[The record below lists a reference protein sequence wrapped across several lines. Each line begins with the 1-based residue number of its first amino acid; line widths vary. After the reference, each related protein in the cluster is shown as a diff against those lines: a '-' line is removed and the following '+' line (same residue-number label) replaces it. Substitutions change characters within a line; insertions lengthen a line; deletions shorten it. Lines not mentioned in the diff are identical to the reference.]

1 LNKQKKYLPS
11 FVKRLGRITA
21 AQKANLNDLDLYKI
35 KIKDLKNKNV
45 VLDIGF
51 GNGEYTAAYANAFQ
65 EKHLIATEVYLSG
78 IGSLIGLIN
87 KYKISN
93 ISIFDEDVRLLMDQM
108 PKEFLDSVN
117 ILFPDPWQKAKH
129 HKRRLIG
136 EDFLYQ
142 LYPLLK
148 PNAIIFVRTD
158 WEDYAE
164 QISELAEVMSSHFR
178 LERTQNIEFEFE
190 TRFHQRAIKEGR
202 KINSFYLQNYENKET
217 ASFKNLKPFS
227 VVPSIL
233 F

>member
-1 LNKQKKYLPS
+1 M
-11 FVKRLGRITA
+11 GRITA
-21 AQKANLNDLDLYKI
+21 AQKANLNDLELYKT

-108 PKEFLDSVN
+108 PKEFLDSVY

-142 LYPLLK
+142 LHPLLK
-148 PNAIIFVRTD
+148 PNAKIFVRTD

-164 QISELAEVMSSHFR
+164 QISELAEVTSSHFR

-202 KINSFYLQNYENKET
+202 EINSF
-217 ASFKNLKPFS
+217 
-227 VVPSIL
+227 L
-233 F
+233 FTKL

>member
-1 LNKQKKYLPS
+1 M
-11 FVKRLGRITA
+11 GRITA
-21 AQKANLNDLDLYKI
+21 AQKANLNDLELYKT

-142 LYPLLK
+142 LHPLLK
-148 PNAIIFVRTD
+148 PNAKIFVRTD

-164 QISELAEVMSSHFR
+164 QISELAEVTSFHFR

-202 KINSFYLQNYENKET
+202 EINSF
-217 ASFKNLKPFS
+217 
-227 VVPSIL
+227 L
-233 F
+233 FTKL

>member
-1 LNKQKKYLPS
+1 MNKQKKYLPS

-21 AQKANLNDLDLYKI
+21 SQKANLNDLDRYKT

-142 LYPLLK
+142 LHPLLK
-148 PNAIIFVRTD
+148 PNAKIFVRTD
-158 WEDYAE
+158 WQDYAE

-202 KINSFYLQNYENKET
+202 KINSF
-217 ASFKNLKPFS
+217 
-227 VVPSIL
+227 L
-233 F
+233 FTKL

>member
-1 LNKQKKYLPS
+1 M
-11 FVKRLGRITA
+11 GRITA
-21 AQKANLNDLDLYKI
+21 SQKANLNDLDLYKTR
-35 KIKDLKNKNV
+35 IKDLENKNV

-142 LYPLLK
+142 LHPLLK
-148 PNAIIFVRTD
+148 PNAKIFVRTD

-202 KINSFYLQNYENKET
+202 EINSF
-217 ASFKNLKPFS
+217 
-227 VVPSIL
+227 L
-233 F
+233 FTKL

>member
-1 LNKQKKYLPS
+1 M
-11 FVKRLGRITA
+11 GRITA
-21 AQKANLNDLDLYKI
+21 AQKANLNDLDLYKT

-108 PKEFLDSVN
+108 PKDFLDSVN

-129 HKRRLIG
+129 HKRRLVG

-142 LYPLLK
+142 LHPLLK
-148 PNAIIFVRTD
+148 PNAKIFVRTD

-164 QISELAEVMSSHFR
+164 QISELAKVMSSHFR
-178 LERTQNIEFEFE
+178 LEKTQNIEFEFE

-202 KINSFYLQNYENKET
+202 EISSF
-217 ASFKNLKPFS
+217 
-227 VVPSIL
+227 L
-233 F
+233 FTKL

>member
-1 LNKQKKYLPS
+1 M
-11 FVKRLGRITA
+11 KRLGRITA
-21 AQKANLNDLDLYKI
+21 AQKANLNDLDLYKT

-108 PKEFLDSVN
+108 PREFLDSVN

-142 LYPLLK
+142 LHPLLK
-148 PNAIIFVRTD
+148 PNAKIFVRTD

-164 QISELAEVMSSHFR
+164 QISELAEVISSHFR
-178 LERTQNIEFEFE
+178 LEKTQNIEFEFE

-202 KINSFYLQNYENKET
+202 EINGF
-217 ASFKNLKPFS
+217 
-227 VVPSIL
+227 L
-233 F
+233 FTKL

>member
-1 LNKQKKYLPS
+1 M
-11 FVKRLGRITA
+11 GRITA
-21 AQKANLNDLDLYKI
+21 SQKANLNDLDLYKT
-35 KIKDLKNKNV
+35 KIKDLENKNV

-142 LYPLLK
+142 LHPLLK
-148 PNAIIFVRTD
+148 PNAKIFVRTD

-202 KINSFYLQNYENKET
+202 KINSFIFTKL
-217 ASFKNLKPFS
+217 
-227 VVPSIL
+227 
-233 F
+233 

>member
-1 LNKQKKYLPS
+1 M
-11 FVKRLGRITA
+11 KRLGRITS
-21 AQKANLNDLDLYKI
+21 AQKANLNDLDFYKT

-142 LYPLLK
+142 LHPLLK
-148 PNAIIFVRTD
+148 PNAKIFVRTD

-202 KINSFYLQNYENKET
+202 EINSF
-217 ASFKNLKPFS
+217 
-227 VVPSIL
+227 L
-233 F
+233 FTKL

>member
-21 AQKANLNDLDLYKI
+21 SQKANLNDLDLYKT
-35 KIKDLKNKNV
+35 KIKDLENKNV

-129 HKRRLIG
+129 HKRRLIS
-136 EDFLYQ
+136 EYFLYQ
-142 LYPLLK
+142 LHPLLK
-148 PNAIIFVRTD
+148 PNAKIFVRTD

-202 KINSFYLQNYENKET
+202 EISSF
-217 ASFKNLKPFS
+217 
-227 VVPSIL
+227 L
-233 F
+233 FTKL

>member
-1 LNKQKKYLPS
+1 M
-11 FVKRLGRITA
+11 KRLGRITS
-21 AQKANLNDLDLYKI
+21 AQKSNLNDLDFYKT

-65 EKHLIATEVYLSG
+65 EKHIIATEVYLSG

-93 ISIFDEDVRLLMDQM
+93 ISIFDEDVRLLMDEM

-129 HKRRLIG
+129 HKRRLIS

-142 LYPLLK
+142 LHPLLK
-148 PNAIIFVRTD
+148 PNAKIFVRTD

-202 KINSFYLQNYENKET
+202 EISSF
-217 ASFKNLKPFS
+217 
-227 VVPSIL
+227 L
-233 F
+233 FTKL

>member
-21 AQKANLNDLDLYKI
+21 SQKANLNDLDRYKT

-148 PNAIIFVRTD
+148 PNAKIFVRTD

-202 KINSFYLQNYENKET
+202 EINSF
-217 ASFKNLKPFS
+217 
-227 VVPSIL
+227 L
-233 F
+233 FTKL

>member
-1 LNKQKKYLPS
+1 M
-11 FVKRLGRITA
+11 GRITA
-21 AQKANLNDLDLYKI
+21 SQKANLNDLDLYKTR
-35 KIKDLKNKNV
+35 IKDLENKNV

-142 LYPLLK
+142 LHPLLK
-148 PNAIIFVRTD
+148 PNAKIFVRTD

-164 QISELAEVMSSHFR
+164 QISELADVMSSHFR

-202 KINSFYLQNYENKET
+202 EINSF
-217 ASFKNLKPFS
+217 
-227 VVPSIL
+227 L
-233 F
+233 FTKL

>member
-1 LNKQKKYLPS
+1 M
-11 FVKRLGRITA
+11 GRITA
-21 AQKANLNDLDLYKI
+21 SQKANLNDLDLYKTR
-35 KIKDLKNKNV
+35 IKDLENKNV

-142 LYPLLK
+142 LHPLLK
-148 PNAIIFVRTD
+148 PNGKIFVRTD

-202 KINSFYLQNYENKET
+202 EINSF
-217 ASFKNLKPFS
+217 
-227 VVPSIL
+227 L
-233 F
+233 FTKL

>member
-1 LNKQKKYLPS
+1 MNKQKKYLPS

-21 AQKANLNDLDLYKI
+21 SQKANLNDLDRYKT

-87 KYKISN
+87 KHKISN

-142 LYPLLK
+142 LHPLLK
-148 PNAIIFVRTD
+148 PNAKIFVRTD

-190 TRFHQRAIKEGR
+190 TRFHQRAIKDGR
-202 KINSFYLQNYENKET
+202 EISSF
-217 ASFKNLKPFS
+217 
-227 VVPSIL
+227 L
-233 F
+233 FTKL

>member
-1 LNKQKKYLPS
+1 M
-11 FVKRLGRITA
+11 GRITA
-21 AQKANLNDLDLYKI
+21 SQKVNLNDLDLYKTR
-35 KIKDLKNKNV
+35 IKDLENKNV

-142 LYPLLK
+142 LHPLLK
-148 PNAIIFVRTD
+148 PNAKIFVRTD
-158 WEDYAE
+158 WQDYAE

-202 KINSFYLQNYENKET
+202 EINSF
-217 ASFKNLKPFS
+217 
-227 VVPSIL
+227 L
-233 F
+233 FTKL

>member
-1 LNKQKKYLPS
+1 M
-11 FVKRLGRITA
+11 GRITA
-21 AQKANLNDLDLYKI
+21 AQKANLNDLDLYKT

-65 EKHLIATEVYLSG
+65 EKHIIATEVYLSG

-93 ISIFDEDVRLLMDQM
+93 ISIFDEDVRLLMDEM
-108 PKEFLDSVN
+108 PKDFLDSVN

-136 EDFLYQ
+136 EDFLCQ
-142 LYPLLK
+142 LHPLLK
-148 PNAIIFVRTD
+148 PNAKIFVRTD
-158 WEDYAE
+158 WADYAE
-164 QISELAEVMSSHFR
+164 QISELPEVMSSRFR

-202 KINSFYLQNYENKET
+202 EINSF
-217 ASFKNLKPFS
+217 
-227 VVPSIL
+227 L
-233 F
+233 FTKL

>member
-1 LNKQKKYLPS
+1 
-11 FVKRLGRITA
+11 LGRITA
-21 AQKANLNDLDLYKI
+21 SQKANLNDLDRYKT

-87 KYKISN
+87 RYKISN

-142 LYPLLK
+142 LHPLLK
-148 PNAIIFVRTD
+148 PNAKIFVRTD

-202 KINSFYLQNYENKET
+202 KINSF
-217 ASFKNLKPFS
+217 
-227 VVPSIL
+227 L
-233 F
+233 FTKL

>member
-1 LNKQKKYLPS
+1 
-11 FVKRLGRITA
+11 LGRITA
-21 AQKANLNDLDLYKI
+21 SQKANLNDLDRYKT

-108 PKEFLDSVN
+108 PNEFLDSVN

-142 LYPLLK
+142 LHPLLK
-148 PNAIIFVRTD
+148 PNAKIFVRTD

-202 KINSFYLQNYENKET
+202 EINSF
-217 ASFKNLKPFS
+217 
-227 VVPSIL
+227 L
-233 F
+233 FTKL

>member
-1 LNKQKKYLPS
+1 M
-11 FVKRLGRITA
+11 KRLGRITA
-21 AQKANLNDLDLYKI
+21 AQKANLNDLDLYKT

-51 GNGEYTAAYANAFQ
+51 GNGEYTATYANAFQ
-65 EKHLIATEVYLSG
+65 EKHIIATEVYLSG

-142 LYPLLK
+142 LHPLLK
-148 PNAIIFVRTD
+148 PNAKIFVRTD

-178 LERTQNIEFEFE
+178 LERTQYIEFEFE

-202 KINSFYLQNYENKET
+202 EINSF
-217 ASFKNLKPFS
+217 
-227 VVPSIL
+227 L
-233 F
+233 FTKL

>member
-1 LNKQKKYLPS
+1 M
-11 FVKRLGRITA
+11 GRITA
-21 AQKANLNDLDLYKI
+21 AQKINLNDLDLYKT

-65 EKHLIATEVYLSG
+65 EKNIIATEVYLSG

-108 PKEFLDSVN
+108 PKDFLDSVN

-129 HKRRLIG
+129 HKRRLIS

-142 LYPLLK
+142 LHPLLK
-148 PNAIIFVRTD
+148 PNAKIFVRTD

-190 TRFHQRAIKEGR
+190 TRFHKRAIKEGR
-202 KINSFYLQNYENKET
+202 EISSF
-217 ASFKNLKPFS
+217 
-227 VVPSIL
+227 L
-233 F
+233 FTKL

>member
-1 LNKQKKYLPS
+1 MNKQKKYLPS

-21 AQKANLNDLDLYKI
+21 SQKANLNDLDLYKT

-87 KYKISN
+87 KHKISN

-142 LYPLLK
+142 LHPLLK
-148 PNAIIFVRTD
+148 PNAKIFVRTD

-202 KINSFYLQNYENKET
+202 KINSF
-217 ASFKNLKPFS
+217 
-227 VVPSIL
+227 L
-233 F
+233 FTKL

>member
-1 LNKQKKYLPS
+1 M
-11 FVKRLGRITA
+11 KRLGRITS
-21 AQKANLNDLDLYKI
+21 AQKANLNDLDFYKT

-65 EKHLIATEVYLSG
+65 EKHIIATEVYLSG

-108 PKEFLDSVN
+108 PKDFLDSVN

-129 HKRRLIG
+129 HKRRLIS

-142 LYPLLK
+142 LHPLLK
-148 PNAIIFVRTD
+148 PNAKIFVRTD

-202 KINSFYLQNYENKET
+202 EINSF
-217 ASFKNLKPFS
+217 
-227 VVPSIL
+227 L
-233 F
+233 FTKL

>member
-1 LNKQKKYLPS
+1 M
-11 FVKRLGRITA
+11 KRLGRITA
-21 AQKANLNDLDLYKI
+21 AQKANLNDLDLYKT

-129 HKRRLIG
+129 HKRRLLD

-142 LYPLLK
+142 LHPLLK
-148 PNAIIFVRTD
+148 PNAKIFVRTD

-202 KINSFYLQNYENKET
+202 EINSF
-217 ASFKNLKPFS
+217 
-227 VVPSIL
+227 L
-233 F
+233 FTKL

>member
-1 LNKQKKYLPS
+1 M
-11 FVKRLGRITA
+11 GRITA
-21 AQKANLNDLDLYKI
+21 SQKANLNDLDLYKT
-35 KIKDLKNKNV
+35 KIKDLENKNV

-51 GNGEYTAAYANAFQ
+51 GNGEYTAAYASAFQ

-142 LYPLLK
+142 LHPLLK
-148 PNAIIFVRTD
+148 PNAKIFVRTD
-158 WEDYAE
+158 WQDYAE

-202 KINSFYLQNYENKET
+202 KINSF
-217 ASFKNLKPFS
+217 
-227 VVPSIL
+227 L
-233 F
+233 FTKL

>member
-1 LNKQKKYLPS
+1 M
-11 FVKRLGRITA
+11 GRITA
-21 AQKANLNDLDLYKI
+21 SQKANLNDLDLYKT
-35 KIKDLKNKNV
+35 KIKDLENNNV

-87 KYKISN
+87 KHKISN

-142 LYPLLK
+142 LHPLLK
-148 PNAIIFVRTD
+148 PNAKIFVRTD
-158 WEDYAE
+158 WQDYAE

-202 KINSFYLQNYENKET
+202 KINSF
-217 ASFKNLKPFS
+217 
-227 VVPSIL
+227 L
-233 F
+233 FTKL

>member
-1 LNKQKKYLPS
+1 M
-11 FVKRLGRITA
+11 KRLGRITS
-21 AQKANLNDLDLYKI
+21 AQKANLNDLDFYKT

-65 EKHLIATEVYLSG
+65 EKHIIATEVYLSG

-148 PNAIIFVRTD
+148 PNAKIFVRTD

-190 TRFHQRAIKEGR
+190 TRFHQHAIKEGR
-202 KINSFYLQNYENKET
+202 EINSF
-217 ASFKNLKPFS
+217 
-227 VVPSIL
+227 L
-233 F
+233 FTKL

>member
-1 LNKQKKYLPS
+1 M
-11 FVKRLGRITA
+11 KRLGRITA
-21 AQKANLNDLDLYKI
+21 AQKANLNDLDLYKT
-35 KIKDLKNKNV
+35 KIKNLKDKNV

-142 LYPLLK
+142 LHPLLK
-148 PNAIIFVRTD
+148 PNAKIFVRTD

-202 KINSFYLQNYENKET
+202 KINSF
-217 ASFKNLKPFS
+217 
-227 VVPSIL
+227 L
-233 F
+233 FTKL

>member
-1 LNKQKKYLPS
+1 M
-11 FVKRLGRITA
+11 GRITA
-21 AQKANLNDLDLYKI
+21 SQKANLNDLDLYKTR
-35 KIKDLKNKNV
+35 IKDLENKNV

-65 EKHLIATEVYLSG
+65 EKHIIATEVYLSG

-142 LYPLLK
+142 LHPLLK
-148 PNAIIFVRTD
+148 PNAKIFVRTD
-158 WEDYAE
+158 WQDYAE

-202 KINSFYLQNYENKET
+202 KINSF
-217 ASFKNLKPFS
+217 
-227 VVPSIL
+227 L
-233 F
+233 FTKL

>member
-148 PNAIIFVRTD
+148 PNAKIFVRTD

-202 KINSFYLQNYENKET
+202 EINSF
-217 ASFKNLKPFS
+217 
-227 VVPSIL
+227 L
-233 F
+233 FTKL

>member
-1 LNKQKKYLPS
+1 
-11 FVKRLGRITA
+11 VKRLGRITS
-21 AQKANLNDLDLYKI
+21 AQKANLNDLDFYKT

-65 EKHLIATEVYLSG
+65 EKHIIATEVYLSG

-93 ISIFDEDVRLLMDQM
+93 ISIFDEDVRLLMDEM

-136 EDFLYQ
+136 EDFLHQ
-142 LYPLLK
+142 LHPLLK
-148 PNAIIFVRTD
+148 PNAKIFVRTD
-158 WEDYAE
+158 WADYAE
-164 QISELAEVMSSHFR
+164 QISELPEVMSSHFR

-202 KINSFYLQNYENKET
+202 EINSF
-217 ASFKNLKPFS
+217 
-227 VVPSIL
+227 L
-233 F
+233 FTKL

>member
-1 LNKQKKYLPS
+1 M
-11 FVKRLGRITA
+11 KRLGRITA
-21 AQKANLNDLDLYKI
+21 AQKANLNDLDLYKT

-108 PKEFLDSVN
+108 PEESLDSVN

-136 EDFLYQ
+136 EDFLCQ
-142 LYPLLK
+142 LHPLLK
-148 PNAIIFVRTD
+148 PNAKIFVRTD

-178 LERTQNIEFEFE
+178 LERTQNIEFESE

-202 KINSFYLQNYENKET
+202 EISSF
-217 ASFKNLKPFS
+217 
-227 VVPSIL
+227 L
-233 F
+233 FTKL

>member
-1 LNKQKKYLPS
+1 M
-11 FVKRLGRITA
+11 KRLGRITA
-21 AQKANLNDLDLYKI
+21 AQKANLNDLDLFKT
-35 KIKDLKNKNV
+35 KIKDLKDENV

-65 EKHLIATEVYLSG
+65 EKHIIATEVYLSG

-142 LYPLLK
+142 LHPLLK
-148 PNAIIFVRTD
+148 LNAKIFVRTD

-202 KINSFYLQNYENKET
+202 EINSF
-217 ASFKNLKPFS
+217 
-227 VVPSIL
+227 L
-233 F
+233 FTKL

>member
-1 LNKQKKYLPS
+1 M
-11 FVKRLGRITA
+11 GRITA
-21 AQKANLNDLDLYKI
+21 SQKANLNDLDLYKTRI
-35 KIKDLKNKNV
+35 NDLENKNV

-65 EKHLIATEVYLSG
+65 EKHIIATEVYLSG

-93 ISIFDEDVRLLMDQM
+93 VSIFDEDVRLLMDEM

-136 EDFLYQ
+136 EDFLCQ
-142 LYPLLK
+142 LHPLLK
-148 PNAIIFVRTD
+148 PNAKIFVRTD

-164 QISELAEVMSSHFR
+164 QISELAKVMSSHFR

-202 KINSFYLQNYENKET
+202 EINSF
-217 ASFKNLKPFS
+217 
-227 VVPSIL
+227 L
-233 F
+233 FTKL

>member
-1 LNKQKKYLPS
+1 M
-11 FVKRLGRITA
+11 GRITA
-21 AQKANLNDLDLYKI
+21 AQKANLNDLDVYKT

-87 KYKISN
+87 KYKITN

-129 HKRRLIG
+129 HKRRLISQ
-136 EDFLYQ
+136 DFLYQ
-142 LYPLLK
+142 LHPLLK
-148 PNAIIFVRTD
+148 PNAKIFVRTD

-202 KINSFYLQNYENKET
+202 KINSF
-217 ASFKNLKPFS
+217 
-227 VVPSIL
+227 L
-233 F
+233 FTKL